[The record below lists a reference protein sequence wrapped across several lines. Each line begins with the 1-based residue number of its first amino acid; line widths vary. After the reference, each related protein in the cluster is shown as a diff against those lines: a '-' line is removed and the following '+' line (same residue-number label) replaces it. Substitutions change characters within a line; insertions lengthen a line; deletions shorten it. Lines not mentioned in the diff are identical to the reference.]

1 MDPSNSSAL
10 PAAQTETRAADANTA
25 VNPPQPSA
33 APPVNA
39 EPQPRRVGTFTM
51 GIALIASG
59 IVLCVSL
66 FFPQYD
72 IISLCRFAPL
82 FLVLLGVEVLIAG
95 AHNRPLRYD
104 FLSMILCA
112 VLIFAAMF
120 ATSIALWMQ
129 FSIRYGYIG

>member
-1 MDPSNSSAL
+1 MAQTNSNPL
-10 PAAQTETRAADANTA
+10 PAAQPEAQAADTNAA
-25 VNPPQPSA
+25 INPPQPTA

-72 IISLCRFAPL
+72 VIALCRFAPL

-104 FLSMILCA
+104 FLSMVLCA